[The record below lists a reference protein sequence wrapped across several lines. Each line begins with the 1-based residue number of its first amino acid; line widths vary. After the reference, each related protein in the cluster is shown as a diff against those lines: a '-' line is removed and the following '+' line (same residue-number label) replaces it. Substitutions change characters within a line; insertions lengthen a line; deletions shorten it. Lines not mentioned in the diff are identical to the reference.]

1 MTLSKADVIARQSMI
16 PACFI
21 KWLIVRQFINNG
33 KQRFNVFSTF
43 QQEFDI
49 LPEFRHLHDFIF
61 HDRRSF
67 RNSSMLLNRFPPP
80 VFSSSI
86 ASFMAASVSRFGRL
100 FFT

>member
-1 MTLSKADVIARQSMI
+1 MI

-21 KWLIVRQFINNG
+21 KWLIICKFIDYG
-33 KQRFNVFSTF
+33 KEDFNIFSPF
-43 QQEFDI
+43 QKLLDI
-49 LPEFRHLHDFIF
+49 LPELSHSHDFIF

-67 RNSSMLLNRFPPP
+67 RSSSMLLNRFPPP
-80 VFSSSI
+80 VFSSSN